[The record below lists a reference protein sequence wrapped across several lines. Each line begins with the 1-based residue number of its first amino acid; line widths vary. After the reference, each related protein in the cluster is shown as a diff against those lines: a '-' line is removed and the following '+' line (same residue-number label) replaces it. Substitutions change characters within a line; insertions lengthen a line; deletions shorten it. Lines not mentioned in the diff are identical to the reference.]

1 MFDIGWSEMAVVALL
16 ALIVIGPRDLPRV
29 MRTVGQWVRKA
40 RRVASDFQSSLDDMV
55 RESELDEARK
65 TIESS
70 KNLDVGREF
79 EKTVD
84 PTGSVT
90 EEARN
95 LESDARRESDDSDVG
110 STRREVLGGSDE
122 DGKGKSGGDAEGEET
137 GTSEVQHTPHRTAP
151 AHSVRPPQE
160 DEGEDDA
167 GRDPSQRS
175 EEPVTGGADG
185 SQRSA

>member
-16 ALIVIGPRDLPRV
+16 ALIVIGPRDLPGV

-65 TIESS
+65 SIESS
-70 KNLDVGREF
+70 KNLDVGKEF

-90 EEARN
+90 KEARN
-95 LESDARRESDDSDVG
+95 LEADARRESDDSDVG
-110 STRREVLGGSDE
+110 STRREVLGGGDE
-122 DGKGKSGGDAEGEET
+122 GEEQKSGADEQGEET

-160 DEGEDDA
+160 DGSGDDA
-167 GRDPSQRS
+167 ERDSPQRS